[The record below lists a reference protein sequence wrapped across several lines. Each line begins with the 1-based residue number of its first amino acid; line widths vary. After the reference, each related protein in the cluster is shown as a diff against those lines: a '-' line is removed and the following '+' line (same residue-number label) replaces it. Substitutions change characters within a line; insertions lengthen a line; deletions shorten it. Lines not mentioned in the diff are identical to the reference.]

1 MYGWML
7 LQPGT
12 PAGRWCPLNCGASNT
27 VAHCFKEWA
36 RGSPV
41 QHHISATSLALQWL
55 QLVIVAFCKTQ
66 MLQGTALIA
75 AKPNDDVETWCR
87 P

>member
-12 PAGRWCPLNCGASNT
+12 LADRWCPLNYGELAT
-27 VAHCFKEWA
+27 MAHCFRAWA
-36 RGSPV
+36 EGSPV
-41 QHHISATSLALQWL
+41 QQHISAPSLALQWL

-66 MLQGTALIA
+66 ILRGTAPISA
-75 AKPNDDVETWCR
+75 
-87 P
+87 